1 MAVKKEAIKL
11 KVSQQKEDKSLDPR
25 VIVWAA
31 FVGNGLIMAT
41 KFVVA
46 IFSGSIAMLAEA
58 VHSFADTSNQF
69 LLIISLR
76 LGAKPA
82 DEKHPFGYGKE
93 RFFWAFVTSLIVFF
107 VGAFFSIYEGIKKI
121 LEGGHGSDHSFFTLG
136 FIVLGAAFIFE
147 SAAIAVAIR
156 EVSHGM
162 KKAKKNLFDFISQT
176 RDLTL
181 KAVLFEDGAALSGLV
196 VAAVGMYL
204 SYAYNASVFEGL
216 ASILIGVILAVVA
229 IYLAKESRKLLLGA
243 AAGKEELKRMRQVL
257 LEEPNVE
264 KVIDLLT
271 MYMGPESILL
281 TSHLQINDSLSS
293 TEQESLIDELERKI
307 IKVVPKVKKV
317 FIEPEIIDHRPLEKD
332 LK

>member
-11 KVSQQKEDKSLDPR
+11 KVAQQKEDKSFDPQ

-31 FVGNGLIMAT
+31 FVGNGLIMVT

-58 VHSFADTSNQF
+58 VHSVADTFNQLF
-69 LLIISLR
+69 LIISLK

-93 RFFWAFVTSLIVFF
+93 RFFWAFIAALIIFF
-107 VGAFFSIYEGIKKI
+107 VGSFFSIYEGARKI
-121 LEGGHGSDHSFFTLG
+121 IEGGHGSEQSYFVIGLA
-136 FIVLGAAFIFE
+136 VLGIAFIFE
-147 SAAIAVAIR
+147 SISIGIAVR
-156 EVSHGM
+156 EVRHGM
-162 KKAKKNLFDFISQT
+162 KKAKKSLLDFVTQT

-181 KAVLFEDGAALSGLV
+181 KTVLFEDGAALFGLV
-196 VAAVGMYL
+196 FAAIGMYL
-204 SYAYNASVFEGL
+204 SKVYETALFEGL
-216 ASILIGVILAVVA
+216 ASILIGIILAVVA
-229 IYLAKESRKLLLGA
+229 FYLAKEARTLLLGA
-243 AAGKEELKRMRQVL
+243 AAGKEELKHMLKVF